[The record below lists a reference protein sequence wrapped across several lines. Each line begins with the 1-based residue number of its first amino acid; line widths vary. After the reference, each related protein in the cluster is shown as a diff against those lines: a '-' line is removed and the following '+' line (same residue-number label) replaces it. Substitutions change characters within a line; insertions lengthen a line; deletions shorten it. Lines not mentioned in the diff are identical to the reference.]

1 MKNSER
7 IAYFLI
13 VCLFVCLEQH
23 TIHMRPNG
31 ISFIRLP
38 TKSQRNKP
46 HARRLLGTTALP
58 VHDRCGGIEDVVRFK
73 DDEDD
78 DDTVDAITEEM
89 ITRKPTI
96 IIFSKIVV

>member
-1 MKNSER
+1 MW
-7 IAYFLI
+7 
-13 VCLFVCLEQH
+13 
-23 TIHMRPNG
+23 PNG
-31 ISFIRLP
+31 ILSIRLP

-58 VHDRCGGIEDVVRFK
+58 VHDCCGGIEDVVRFK

-78 DDTVDAITEEM
+78 DDDDVVLIEEDTVDAITEEM
-89 ITRKPTI
+89 IIRKPTI